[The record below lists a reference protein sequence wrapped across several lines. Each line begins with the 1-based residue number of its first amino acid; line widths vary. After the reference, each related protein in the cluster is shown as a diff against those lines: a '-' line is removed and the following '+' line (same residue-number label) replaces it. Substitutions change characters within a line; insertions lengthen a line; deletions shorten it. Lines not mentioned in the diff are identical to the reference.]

1 MTEKFGEAP
10 PDREAQG
17 CMAEKSFEAVGFFQ
31 GFSQWKR
38 TLLGISFTTNINP
51 FFSKTKVN

>member
-10 PDREAQG
+10 PDREAHG
-17 CMAEKSFEAVGFFQ
+17 CMAEKASRRS

-38 TLLGISFTTNINP
+38 TLFGISFTTNINP
-51 FFSKTKVN
+51 FLLRRLKSIE